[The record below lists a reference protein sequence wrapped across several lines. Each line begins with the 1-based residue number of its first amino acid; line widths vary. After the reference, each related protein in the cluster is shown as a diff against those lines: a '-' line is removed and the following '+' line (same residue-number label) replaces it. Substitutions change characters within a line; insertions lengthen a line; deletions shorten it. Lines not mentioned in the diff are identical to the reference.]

1 MKSIRG
7 FTLIE
12 MLAATV
18 ILGVLITV
26 VLGPLSQLFQNTGRS
41 AQKLQATTRAQEL
54 IEHIRGQWQSYP
66 LTPDPV
72 NSANDINASKR
83 TESRR
88 RYDKTCYTPLPA
100 VAGLTRDVEV
110 RTLDRNANAVAG
122 GMLALTACDDAP
134 APVTTVPPPMMKRVS
149 VTVKTA
155 NGNQS
160 QLTLDIPRP

>member
-66 LTPDPV
+66 VTPDPV

-110 RTLDRNANAVAG
+110 RTLDRKAVVG
-122 GMLALTACDDAP
+122 GTLALTICDDGPVP
-134 APVTTVPPPMMKRVS
+134 ANTDPPPMKRVS
-149 VTVKTA
+149 VTIKTA
-155 NGNQS
+155 NGDQS
-160 QLTLDIPRP
+160 QLTLDMSRP